1 MFKKISY
8 MFNIISFLKNKNKY
22 HLKIIGLVGLIV
34 LFSFF
39 YLALDTTHFQGINPV
54 QDKVKDDIVERE
66 SKKVSLESFQYNIN
80 SSEQNSQELKQ
91 NIEEKVEAE
100 EDKIQRPTIFQ
111 NLFDRFYFS
120 TITACLLGYG
130 DIYPAT
136 NIAKSLAALQ
146 SFLTLCLIL
155 Y

>member
-1 MFKKISY
+1 MNMFVKFIVSY
-8 MFNIISFLKNKNKY
+8 LKYKNKY
-22 HLKIIGLVGLIV
+22 HLKIYGLIGLIV

-66 SKKVSLESFQYNIN
+66 SKKVSLESFQGD
-80 SSEQNSQELKQ
+80 QNSQELKQ
-91 NIEEKVEAE
+91 NIEEQVEAE

-136 NIAKSLAALQ
+136 NIAKSMAALQ
-146 SFLTLCLIL
+146 SFLTVCLIL

>member
-1 MFKKISY
+1 
-8 MFNIISFLKNKNKY
+8 MFNIISFFKNKNKY

-66 SKKVSLESFQYNIN
+66 SKKVSSESSESFQYNIN
-80 SSEQNSQELKQ
+80 SNEQNSQELKQ
-91 NIEEKVEAE
+91 NIEEQVEAE

-146 SFLTLCLIL
+146 SFLTVCLIL

>member
-1 MFKKISY
+1 MFVKFIVSY
-8 MFNIISFLKNKNKY
+8 LRYKNKY
-22 HLKIIGLVGLIV
+22 HLKIFGLIGLIV

-66 SKKVSLESFQYNIN
+66 SKKVSLESFQG
-80 SSEQNSQELKQ
+80 EQNSQELKQ
-91 NIEEKVEAE
+91 NIEEQVEAE
-100 EDKIQRPTIFQ
+100 EDKIQRPTFFQ
-111 NLFDRFYFS
+111 NFFDRFYFS

-136 NIAKSLAALQ
+136 NIAKSMAALQ
-146 SFLTLCLIL
+146 SFLTVCLIL

>member
-1 MFKKISY
+1 MNMFVKFIVSY
-8 MFNIISFLKNKNKY
+8 LKYKNKY
-22 HLKIIGLVGLIV
+22 HLKIYGLIGLIV

-66 SKKVSLESFQYNIN
+66 SKKVSLESFQG
-80 SSEQNSQELKQ
+80 EQNSQELKQ
-91 NIEEKVEAE
+91 NIEEQVEAE

-136 NIAKSLAALQ
+136 NIAKSMAALQ
-146 SFLTLCLIL
+146 SFLTVCLIL

>member
-1 MFKKISY
+1 MNMFVKFIVSY
-8 MFNIISFLKNKNKY
+8 LKYKNKY
-22 HLKIIGLVGLIV
+22 HLKIFGLIGLIV

-66 SKKVSLESFQYNIN
+66 SKKVSLESFQFTIN
-80 SSEQNSQELKQ
+80 SSSGQNSQELKQ
-91 NIEEKVEAE
+91 NIEEQVEAE
-100 EDKIQRPTIFQ
+100 EDKIQRPTVFQ

-136 NIAKSLAALQ
+136 NIAKSMAALQ
-146 SFLTLCLIL
+146 SFLTVCLIL

>member
-1 MFKKISY
+1 MNMFVKFIVSY
-8 MFNIISFLKNKNKY
+8 LKYKNKY
-22 HLKIIGLVGLIV
+22 HLKIYGLIGLIV

-66 SKKVSLESFQYNIN
+66 SKKVSLESFQG
-80 SSEQNSQELKQ
+80 EQNSQELKQ
-91 NIEEKVEAE
+91 NIEEQVEAE
-100 EDKIQRPTIFQ
+100 EDKIQRPTFFQ

-136 NIAKSLAALQ
+136 NIAKSMAALQ
-146 SFLTLCLIL
+146 SFLTVCLIL

>member
-1 MFKKISY
+1 
-8 MFNIISFLKNKNKY
+8 MFNISYLRNKNKY
-22 HLKIIGLVGLIV
+22 HLKIIGLIGVIV

-66 SKKVSLESFQYNIN
+66 SKKVSLESFQYNNIN
-80 SSEQNSQELKQ
+80 SGQENSQELKQ
-91 NIEEKVEAE
+91 NIEEQVEAE

-146 SFLTLCLIL
+146 SFLTVCLIL

>member
-1 MFKKISY
+1 MFVKFIVSY
-8 MFNIISFLKNKNKY
+8 LKYKNKY
-22 HLKIIGLVGLIV
+22 HLKIYGLIGLIV

-66 SKKVSLESFQYNIN
+66 SKKVSLESFQG
-80 SSEQNSQELKQ
+80 EQNSQELKQ
-91 NIEEKVEAE
+91 NIEEQVEAE

-136 NIAKSLAALQ
+136 NIAKSMAALQ
-146 SFLTLCLIL
+146 SFLTVCLIL

>member
-1 MFKKISY
+1 
-8 MFNIISFLKNKNKY
+8 MFNISYLRNKNKY
-22 HLKIIGLVGLIV
+22 HLKIIGLIGVIV

-54 QDKVKDDIVERE
+54 QDKETDDIVERE
-66 SKKVSLESFQYNIN
+66 SKKVSLESFQYNNIN
-80 SSEQNSQELKQ
+80 SGQENSQELKQ
-91 NIEEKVEAE
+91 NIEEQVEAE
-100 EDKIQRPTIFQ
+100 EEKIQRPTIFQ

-146 SFLTLCLIL
+146 SFLTVCLIL

>member
-1 MFKKISY
+1 MFVKFIVSY
-8 MFNIISFLKNKNKY
+8 LRYKNKY
-22 HLKIIGLVGLIV
+22 HLKIFGLIGLIV

-66 SKKVSLESFQYNIN
+66 SKKVSLESFQG
-80 SSEQNSQELKQ
+80 EQNSQELKQ
-91 NIEEKVEAE
+91 NIEEQVEAE
-100 EDKIQRPTIFQ
+100 EDKIQRPTFFQ

-136 NIAKSLAALQ
+136 NIAKSMAALQ
-146 SFLTLCLIL
+146 SFLTVCLIL

>member
-1 MFKKISY
+1 M
-8 MFNIISFLKNKNKY
+8 
-22 HLKIIGLVGLIV
+22 
-34 LFSFF
+34 
-39 YLALDTTHFQGINPV
+39 V

-66 SKKVSLESFQYNIN
+66 SKKVSLESFQG
-80 SSEQNSQELKQ
+80 EQNSQELKQ
-91 NIEEKVEAE
+91 NIEEQVEAE

-136 NIAKSLAALQ
+136 NIAKSMAALQ
-146 SFLTLCLIL
+146 SFLTVCLIL

>member
-1 MFKKISY
+1 MFVKFIVSY
-8 MFNIISFLKNKNKY
+8 LRYKNKY
-22 HLKIIGLVGLIV
+22 HLKIYGLIGLIV

-66 SKKVSLESFQYNIN
+66 SKKVSLESFQG
-80 SSEQNSQELKQ
+80 EQNSQELKQ
-91 NIEEKVEAE
+91 NIEEQVEAE
-100 EDKIQRPTIFQ
+100 EDKIQRPTFFQ

-136 NIAKSLAALQ
+136 NIAKSMAALQ
-146 SFLTLCLIL
+146 SFLTVCLIL

>member
-1 MFKKISY
+1 MFVKFIVSY
-8 MFNIISFLKNKNKY
+8 LKYKNKY
-22 HLKIIGLVGLIV
+22 HLKIYGLIGLIV

-66 SKKVSLESFQYNIN
+66 SKKVSLESFQGD
-80 SSEQNSQELKQ
+80 QNSQELKQ
-91 NIEEKVEAE
+91 NIEEQVEAE

-136 NIAKSLAALQ
+136 NIAKSMAALQ
-146 SFLTLCLIL
+146 SFLTVCLIL

>member
-1 MFKKISY
+1 MFVKFIVSY
-8 MFNIISFLKNKNKY
+8 LKYKNKY
-22 HLKIIGLVGLIV
+22 HLKIYGLIGLIV

-66 SKKVSLESFQYNIN
+66 SKKVSLESFQG
-80 SSEQNSQELKQ
+80 EQNSQELKQ
-91 NIEEKVEAE
+91 NIEEQVEAE
-100 EDKIQRPTIFQ
+100 EDKIQRPTFFQ

-136 NIAKSLAALQ
+136 NIAKSMAALQ
-146 SFLTLCLIL
+146 SFLTVCLIL

>member
-1 MFKKISY
+1 
-8 MFNIISFLKNKNKY
+8 MFNISYLRNKNKY
-22 HLKIIGLVGLIV
+22 HLKIIGLIGVIV

-66 SKKVSLESFQYNIN
+66 SKKVSLESFQYNNIN
-80 SSEQNSQELKQ
+80 SGQENSQELKQ
-91 NIEEKVEAE
+91 NIEEQVEAE
-100 EDKIQRPTIFQ
+100 EEKIQRPTIFQ

-146 SFLTLCLIL
+146 SFLTVCLIL

>member
-1 MFKKISY
+1 MFDISY
-8 MFNIISFLKNKNKY
+8 LRNKNKY
-22 HLKIIGLVGLIV
+22 HLKIIGLIGVIV

-66 SKKVSLESFQYNIN
+66 SKKVSLESFQYNNIN
-80 SSEQNSQELKQ
+80 SGQENSQELKQ
-91 NIEEKVEAE
+91 NIEDQVEAE
-100 EDKIQRPTIFQ
+100 EEKIQRPTIFQ

-146 SFLTLCLIL
+146 SFLTVCLIL

>member
-1 MFKKISY
+1 MNMFVKFIVSY
-8 MFNIISFLKNKNKY
+8 LRYKNKY
-22 HLKIIGLVGLIV
+22 HLKIYGLIGLIV

-66 SKKVSLESFQYNIN
+66 SKKVSLESFQG
-80 SSEQNSQELKQ
+80 EQNSQELKQ
-91 NIEEKVEAE
+91 NIEEQVEAE
-100 EDKIQRPTIFQ
+100 EDKIQRPTFFQ

-136 NIAKSLAALQ
+136 NIAKSMAALQ
-146 SFLTLCLIL
+146 SFLTVCLIL

>member
-1 MFKKISY
+1 MNMFVKFIVSY
-8 MFNIISFLKNKNKY
+8 LRYKNKY
-22 HLKIIGLVGLIV
+22 HLKIYGLIGLIV

-66 SKKVSLESFQYNIN
+66 SKKVSLESFQG
-80 SSEQNSQELKQ
+80 EQNSQELKQ
-91 NIEEKVEAE
+91 NIEEQVEAE
-100 EDKIQRPTIFQ
+100 EDKIQRPTFFQ

-146 SFLTLCLIL
+146 SFLTVCLIL